1 MGKVLCRRKTAA
13 APITGAAAILFLG
26 GNFMNNKKLI
36 LITVALVALIG
47 LFLGLYLMT
56 KPEAS
61 LGTKEFTVTVVHSD
75 GTEKVFN
82 YNTDAEKLGAYLEE
96 QGLIESQGAD
106 AGMFHTVD
114 GEKADWNVN
123 QSYWAF
129 YLGEDYAMTGIYDTD
144 IADGGIYKLV
154 YTIG

>member
-1 MGKVLCRRKTAA
+1 
-13 APITGAAAILFLG
+13 
-26 GNFMNNKKLI
+26 MNNKKLI

-75 GTEKVFN
+75 GTEKVFS
-82 YNTDAEKLGAYLEE
+82 YRTDAEKLGAFLEE
-96 QGLIESQGAD
+96 KGLIDSTGAD
-106 AGMFHTVD
+106 QGMFHTVD
-114 GEKADWNVN
+114 GEKADWGVN

-129 YLGEDYAMTGIYDTD
+129 YEGEAYATLGIYDTV
-144 IADGGIYKLV
+144 IVDGATYKLV

>member
-1 MGKVLCRRKTAA
+1 
-13 APITGAAAILFLG
+13 
-26 GNFMNNKKLI
+26 MNNKKLI
-36 LITVALVALIG
+36 LAAIALVAIIAVLAG
-47 LFLGLYLMT
+47 VYLAT
-56 KPEAS
+56 RSGPAAAGAKAI
-61 LGTKEFTVTVVHSD
+61 TVTVVHSD

-129 YLGEDYAMTGIYDTD
+129 YLGEDYAMTGIYATD
-144 IADGGIYKLV
+144 IADGSVYKLV